1 MRSKAGGTLSA
12 NSNSSSMAAT
22 QISQRDQLG
31 KELRRELTRGIEPNK
46 IGENKMRVRSEGWK
60 MEPESDQVLTP

>member
-1 MRSKAGGTLSA
+1 
-12 NSNSSSMAAT
+12 MAAT

-31 KELRRELTRGIEPNK
+31 KELLRELTREIEPNK

-60 MEPESDQVLTP
+60 MEPESDQILTP